1 MPSLKDFLTKARQEK
16 WGIGAF
22 NAGNLEIAQA
32 VLQAAQTKQAPLIIQ
47 TSAKEA
53 AYFGMKNFLAVV
65 NNFRADTGLAA
76 FTNLD
81 HGPDLEICQKAVELG
96 YDLVHFDGSR
106 LPYDE
111 NLKITRDLANLAH
124 AKGLLL
130 EAEIDAILNADD
142 NSQVNYT
149 DPQKAADFVAQTGC
163 DLLAV
168 FVGNRH
174 GVCPEGEPLDLNRLG
189 QIAVQTNCFLT
200 LHGGSG
206 IAHDQ
211 IKQAINLGIVKI
223 NINTELRLAYRETL
237 ENVLRG
243 SDEVAIH
250 QLMPPVIAAIQKIV
264 EEKIELFNNQSPTN
278 DIPHLKPEI

>member
-32 VLQAAQTKQAPLIIQ
+32 VLRAAQTKQAPLIIQ

-65 NNFRADTGLAA
+65 NNFRADTGLTA
-76 FTNLD
+76 FANLD
-81 HGPDLEICQKAVELG
+81 HGPDLETCQKAIELG

-106 LPYDE
+106 LPYEE
-111 NLKITRDLANLAH
+111 NLEIARDLANLAH
-124 AKGLLL
+124 AKGILL
-130 EAEIDAILNADD
+130 EAEFDVILSNDE
-142 NSQVNYT
+142 NSQINYT
-149 DPQKAADFVAQTGC
+149 DPQKAADFARQTNC

-174 GVCPEGEPLDLNRLG
+174 GVCPEGEPLDLNRLH
-189 QIAVQTNCFLT
+189 QLTVQTECFLT

-206 IAHDQ
+206 IAPDQ
-211 IKQAINLGIVKI
+211 IRQAINLGIVKI
-223 NINTELRLAYRETL
+223 NVNTELRLAYRETL

-250 QLMPPVIAAIQKIV
+250 QLMPPVIAAVQKVV
-264 EEKIELFNNQSPTN
+264 EEKIDLFNNQSPTN
-278 DIPHLKPEI
+278 NIPNLRPEI

>member
-22 NAGNLEIAQA
+22 NAGNLELARA
-32 VLQAAQTKQAPLIIQ
+32 VLQAAQAKQTPVIIQ

-53 AYFGMKNFLAVV
+53 AHFGMKNFLAVV
-65 NNFRADTGLAA
+65 NNFRAESDLAV

-81 HGPDLEICQKAVELG
+81 HGPDLETCQKAIDLG

-106 LPYDE
+106 LAYAE
-111 NLKITRDLANLAH
+111 NLQLTQDLAKQAH
-124 AKGLLL
+124 GRGLLL
-130 EAEIDAILNADD
+130 EAEVDAILSSNE
-142 NSQVNYT
+142 NSLINYT
-149 DPQKAADFVAQTGC
+149 DPAKATDFVRRSGC

-174 GVCPEGEPLDLNRLG
+174 GVCPEGEPLDLNRLH
-189 QIAVQTNCFLT
+189 QLTVQTECFLT

-206 IAHDQ
+206 IAPDQ
-211 IKQAINLGIVKI
+211 IRQAINLGIVKI
-223 NINTELRLAYRETL
+223 NVNTELRLAYRETL

-250 QLMPPVIAAIQKIV
+250 QLMPPVIAAVQKVV
-264 EEKIELFNNQSPTN
+264 EEKIDLFNNQSPTN
-278 DIPHLKPEI
+278 NIPNLRPEI